1 VVQPRRRN
9 AAARRKVT
17 RPLEVHP
24 AGVSAEAATPE
35 TVELI
40 SAASTVVAAPSR
52 TETAGGEF
60 GGGEKRG

>member
-1 VVQPRRRN
+1 MELILCLVQPRRRS

-35 TVELI
+35 AAITAVAVENAI
-40 SAASTVVAAPSR
+40 EV
-52 TETAGGEF
+52 
-60 GGGEKRG
+60 